1 MTKRIFRS
9 IFFVSALT
17 MAVCVIL
24 IMAIMQLYFEKQ
36 IKTELNAEVHFVCQG
51 IETSGKAYFDDI
63 HTHNRVTWIA
73 ADGSVIF
80 DSDAD
85 ESTLENH
92 SNREEFIEAIKNGS
106 GFSERYSATLAEKT
120 VNYALRVAD
129 GTVVR
134 VSSNQYTVWVILA
147 EMVYPLII
155 IVAAIIILSV
165 ILSKTLA
172 KKIVKPIN
180 DINPESPDIDKEYS
194 ELSPLLHKIK
204 RQNNLISLQMSDL
217 KRRQEEFRA
226 ITENMSEG
234 FLIIDANK
242 EVLSYNSSALK
253 LLTTDGTASGN
264 LISQLTK
271 SKPFKTVIE
280 KALGGKHAEEIME
293 NNLKV
298 YQIIANPVNIEGQHG
313 GAVLVILDIT
323 EKEQRESMRREF
335 TSNVSHELKTPLTSI
350 YGISEIMK
358 NGIVKPEDIPTF
370 AGNIHEESGRLISLV
385 NDIIK
390 ISQLDEN
397 SLSAEKQPIDLYA
410 SAKTVVSRLKSV
422 AAKRNIALSV
432 SGTSAQIDGIPAII
446 EEMIYNLCDNAI
458 KYNKDDGQVNIT
470 VTVKKGHPQ
479 ISVKDTGIGIAKE
492 HIDRVFERFYCVDKS
507 HSKSIGGT
515 GLGLSIVK
523 HGANYH
529 NAKIKIESE
538 LGKGTEITVIF

>member
-9 IFFVSALT
+9 ILFVSALT
-17 MAVCVIL
+17 MVVCVAV
-24 IMAIMQLYFEKQ
+24 IMSIMQLYFEKQ
-36 IKTELNAEVHFVCQG
+36 METELSAEVHFVSQG
-51 IETSGKAYFDDI
+51 IETSGEAYFDDI

-80 DSDAD
+80 DSTAD

-92 SNREEFIEAIKNGS
+92 SDREEFIEALNSGS
-106 GFSERYSATLAEKT
+106 GFSERYSSTLSQKT
-120 VNYALRVAD
+120 VNYAIKIAD

-134 VSSNQYTVWVILA
+134 VSTKQYTVWVVLA

-155 IVAAIIILSV
+155 IIVAVIILSIV
-165 ILSKTLA
+165 LSKALA

-180 DINPESPDIDKEYS
+180 DIDPENPDIGEEYS
-194 ELSPLLHKIK
+194 ELSPLLHKIN

-217 KRRQEEFRA
+217 RRRQEEFRA

-234 FLIIDANK
+234 FLIIDAKK
-242 EVLSYNSSALK
+242 EVLSYNPSALR
-253 LLTTDGTASGN
+253 LLGADDITPVSLTSV
-264 LISQLTK
+264 LSQNI
-271 SKPFKTVIE
+271 PFKSVIE
-280 KALGGKHAEEIME
+280 KALSGKHAEEITE
-293 NNLKV
+293 NNNKV

-313 GAVLVILDIT
+313 GAVLVILDVT

-397 SLSAEKQPIDLYA
+397 SLSAEKQPLDLY
-410 SAKTVVSRLKSV
+410 SVAKAVTSRLKSV
-422 AAKRNIALSV
+422 AGTRNITLSV
-432 SGTSAQIDGIPAII
+432 SGSTAQIEGIPAII
-446 EEMIYNLCDNAI
+446 EEMIYNLCDNGI
-458 KYNKDDGQVNIT
+458 KYNKDNGSVEIFVRIKN
-470 VTVKKGHPQ
+470 GHPQ
-479 ISVKDTGIGIAKE
+479 ISVKDTGIGIANE
-492 HIDRVFERFYCVDKS
+492 HMDRVFERFYCVDKS

-529 NAKIKIESE
+529 NATIQIESE
-538 LGKGTEITVIF
+538 VGVGTEITVIF